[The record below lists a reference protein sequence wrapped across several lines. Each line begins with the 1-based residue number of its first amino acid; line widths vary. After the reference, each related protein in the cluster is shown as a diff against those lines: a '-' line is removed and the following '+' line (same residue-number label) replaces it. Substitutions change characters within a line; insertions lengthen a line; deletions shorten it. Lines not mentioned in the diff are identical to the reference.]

1 MKLLYT
7 IHSVDPAAGGPIESL
22 KQITPV
28 MAALGHST
36 DVVSLDA
43 PDAPCT
49 QGLPFKVHA
58 VGPGKGTYGYSPHL
72 VPWLRQHAGEYNA
85 VIVRGIWQ
93 YQSFATWRALRHSN
107 TPYVVFPHGMLD
119 PWFKHTFPLKH
130 AKKWMYWPWAEYR
143 VLRDAKAVLFTSE
156 EERVLARE
164 SFWLYRCNEIVINY
178 GTSEPTGETTT
189 QKEAFFAKHPD
200 LRNKRLALFLGRIH
214 PKKACDVLIEAFAAV
229 LGEHPEWHL
238 VISGPDQVAWQQKLI
253 ALAHERKI
261 AHAITW
267 TGLITGDVKYG
278 ALKAAEV
285 FVLPS
290 HQENFGIVVAEALA
304 CGTPVLTSKKVNIWR
319 EVEQDEAGIVADDNF
334 EGTCHLLRSWLALQS
349 KEKQLM
355 KERAVQCFRNRFEI
369 KKSAESIV
377 AAITPFITPPS
388 QITMAGPIPKPA
400 VNLAVL
406 SSAPKH
412 EDNKRAAV

>member
-7 IHSVDPAAGGPIESL
+7 IHSVDAAAGGPIESL

-43 PDAPCT
+43 PNAPCT
-49 QGLPFKVHA
+49 QGLPFQVHA
-58 VGPGKGTYGYSPHL
+58 VGPGKGNYGYSPHL
-72 VPWLRQHAGEYNA
+72 VPWLRQHSSEYDA

-93 YQSFATWRALRHSN
+93 YQSLATWRALHHSN

-119 PWFKHTFPLKH
+119 PWFKYTFPLKH

-156 EERVLARE
+156 EERVLARK

-178 GTSEPTGETTT
+178 GTSEPADETAT
-189 QKEAFFAKHPD
+189 QKESFFARYPD
-200 LRNKRLALFLGRIH
+200 LRDKRLALFLGRIH

-229 LGEHPEWHL
+229 LGKNPEWHL
-238 VISGPDQVAWQQKLI
+238 VISGPDQVGWQQKLM
-253 ALAHERKI
+253 ALARERKI
-261 AHAITW
+261 ADSITW
-267 TGLITGDVKYG
+267 TGLIKGDVKYG

-319 EVEQDEAGIVADDNF
+319 EVEQDKAGIVASDDF
-334 EGTCHLLRSWLALQS
+334 EGTCYLLRTWLALQNE
-349 KEKQLM
+349 EKQRM

-377 AAITPFITPPS
+377 AAIKPFVTSIS
-388 QITMAGPIPKPA
+388 QVTLPDRARKP
-400 VNLAVL
+400 VGNLAVL
-406 SSAPKH
+406 NSKPQ
-412 EDNKRAAV
+412 DLNQKRTVV

>member
-1 MKLLYT
+1 
-7 IHSVDPAAGGPIESL
+7 
-22 KQITPV
+22 
-28 MAALGHST
+28 
-36 DVVSLDA
+36 
-43 PDAPCT
+43 
-49 QGLPFKVHA
+49 
-58 VGPGKGTYGYSPHL
+58 
-72 VPWLRQHAGEYNA
+72 
-85 VIVRGIWQ
+85 
-93 YQSFATWRALRHSN
+93 
-107 TPYVVFPHGMLD
+107 
-119 PWFKHTFPLKH
+119 
-130 AKKWMYWPWAEYR
+130 
-143 VLRDAKAVLFTSE
+143 
-156 EERVLARE
+156 VLARE

-214 PKKACDVLIEAFAAV
+214 PKKACDVLIEAFAAA

>member
-7 IHSVDPAAGGPIESL
+7 IHSVNPAAGGPIESL

-36 DVVSLDA
+36 EVVSLDA
-43 PDAPCT
+43 SNAPWVR
-49 QGLPFKVHA
+49 GLPFPVHA
-58 VGPGKGTYGYSPHL
+58 VGPGKGTYGYTPHL
-72 VPWLRQHAGEYNA
+72 VPWLRKHAGEYGA

-93 YQSFATWRALRHSN
+93 YHSFATWRALRHSN

-119 PWFKHTFPLKH
+119 PWFKYTFPLKH

-156 EERVLARE
+156 QERVLARE
-164 SFWLYRCNEIVINY
+164 SFWLYRCKEVVINY
-178 GTSEPTGETTT
+178 GTSEPVGETAT
-189 QKEAFFAKHPD
+189 QKEAFFARYPD
-200 LRNKRLALFLGRIH
+200 LRDKRLALFLGRIH
-214 PKKACDVLIEAFAAV
+214 PKKACDVLIEAFATV
-229 LGEHPEWHL
+229 LGKNPEWHL
-238 VISGPDQVAWQQKLI
+238 VISGPDQVGWQQKLI
-253 ALAHERKI
+253 ALAHARGIE
-261 AHAITW
+261 HAITW

-319 EVEQDEAGIVADDNF
+319 EIEQDEAGIVADDDF
-334 EGTCHLLRSWLALQS
+334 EGTCYLLRTWLALQGN
-349 KEKQLM
+349 EKRLM

-377 AAITPFITPPS
+377 DAITPFVTPASP
-388 QITMAGPIPKPA
+388 ITMVGRTPKPA
-400 VNLAVL
+400 VNFAVL
-406 SSAPKH
+406 SSTQQ
-412 EDNKRAAV
+412 NKNRM